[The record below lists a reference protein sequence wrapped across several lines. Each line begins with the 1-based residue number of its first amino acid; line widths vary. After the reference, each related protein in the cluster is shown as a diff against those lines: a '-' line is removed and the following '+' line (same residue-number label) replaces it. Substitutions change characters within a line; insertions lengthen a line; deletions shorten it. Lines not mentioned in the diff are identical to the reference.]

1 MYLKSSLVAILSVA
15 LTALSQEPGGATAP
29 FAIITATETSG
40 NTNPGDVSFILS
52 PEGKDRLSALF
63 EEVAAACANTRV
75 KRSGSCELS
84 QLSRPGAGGGV
95 LEFDIDFG
103 INIPMFTAGDVAVA
117 LQSVPAA
124 VAVAFIAYVIGNG
137 KVPDA
142 VKIPATDT
150 IKTTTAE
157 ATSTTED
164 GDLAPYV
171 TTNYPE
177 VLPTEAVD
185 SDEAYALDSFM
196 QAFLLSYF
204 PTQTELTGLPTLTN
218 TASTT
223 PGTISI
229 STPAGSSCA
238 KTATSELCTVPRE
251 PCATSVT
258 CFPEIRR
265 PVDKYGAVRPD
276 QYREA
281 ADKACAAFANKGTL
295 EANLG
300 RGSYVYQAKD
310 GSVPYWF
317 NVGVSSGSQTCK
329 DEKLDDPIGD
339 GSHTCSSILKDSIFG
354 CNNGGRGGFVQVGC
368 LTYAFDVCS
377 GNGDIEAEGACFT
390 SGMGAPWVVT

>member
-1 MYLKSSLVAILSVA
+1 MPLGNLHGPHISPGTEAWLDSSENVSVIFTE
-15 LTALSQEPGGATAP
+15 TAKWIGVDTVSVEVITTAGVTTTATAP

-52 PEGKDRLSALF
+52 PEGKDRLNALF

-103 INIPMFTAGDVAVA
+103 IDIPMFTAGDVAVA

-177 VLPTEAVD
+177 VLPTEAAD

-196 QAFLLSYF
+196 QVFLLSYF
-204 PTQTELTGLPTLTN
+204 PTQTELTGLPTLTK

-238 KTATSELCTVPRE
+238 KTATSELCTIPRE
-251 PCATSVT
+251 PCATSV
-258 CFPEIRR
+258 
-265 PVDKYGAVRPD
+265 
-276 QYREA
+276 
-281 ADKACAAFANKGTL
+281 
-295 EANLG
+295 
-300 RGSYVYQAKD
+300 
-310 GSVPYWF
+310 
-317 NVGVSSGSQTCK
+317 
-329 DEKLDDPIGD
+329 
-339 GSHTCSSILKDSIFG
+339 
-354 CNNGGRGGFVQVGC
+354 GFR
-368 LTYAFDVCS
+368 
-377 GNGDIEAEGACFT
+377 N
-390 SGMGAPWVVT
+390 